1 MRTPRWL
8 VFGAVVTVAMVASGA
23 ALGVGPWPGLAPT
36 VAASSGNLRYTAV
49 RSHSSTSLRAIRGAR
64 VIAAA
69 TFAGAYGI
77 PAVTSAGRAGGLS
90 PDGRLLVLAEPPS
103 YEGLRNESRFLLI

>member
-1 MRTPRWL
+1 MRIPRWPVL
-8 VFGAVVTVAMVASGA
+8 GAVVLVAMVASGA
-23 ALGVGPWPGLAPT
+23 AFGVGPWPGLAPT

-49 RSHSSTSLRAIRGAR
+49 RSHGSTSVKAIRGER
-64 VIAAA
+64 VIASA

-90 PDGRLLVLAEPPS
+90 PDRRLLVLAEPPG
-103 YEGLRNESRFLLI
+103 YEGPRS